1 MATTIAYMSGGVSS
15 RSLIPLNLFVRPACS
30 SSSPAHPHRR
40 ARAPDGKGTR
50 RPVCRCSPAAVSRPS
65 SSSFAWDCLGL
76 PGQPTVGGKMHDAS
90 VRKRIAGGE
99 HLDNFL
105 GGKQMRAGHH
115 DDGGLDQPRGGQRCE
130 ID

>member
-1 MATTIAYMSGGVSS
+1 
-15 RSLIPLNLFVRPACS
+15 
-30 SSSPAHPHRR
+30 
-40 ARAPDGKGTR
+40 
-50 RPVCRCSPAAVSRPS
+50 
-65 SSSFAWDCLGL
+65 
-76 PGQPTVGGKMHDAS
+76 MHDAS

-105 GGKQMRAGHH
+105 GGKQMRAGNH